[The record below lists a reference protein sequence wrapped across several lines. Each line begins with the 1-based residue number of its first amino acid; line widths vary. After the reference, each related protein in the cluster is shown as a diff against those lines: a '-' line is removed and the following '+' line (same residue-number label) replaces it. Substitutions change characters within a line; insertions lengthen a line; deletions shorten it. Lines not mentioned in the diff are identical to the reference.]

1 MDPRHPESAVTR
13 MEELMLQFKR
23 VEEDMAAAT
32 TSAQLSMLEREG
44 SLVVQQICLVAPRLH
59 EAMVQS
65 SRLRRYDLSH
75 ALVIPKAEEEK
86 AEEEIEVE
94 EKVEEKVEEVE
105 AEENAEEKAEEE
117 IEVEEK
123 VEEKVE
129 EVEAEE
135 NAEEK
140 AEEEPAKVVEE
151 VEEAPKPKKKTTKK
165 KKTEKAE

>member
-44 SLVVQQICLVAPRLH
+44 SLVVQEICLVAPRLH

-75 ALVIPKAEEEK
+75 ALVIPK
-86 AEEEIEVE
+86 VE
-94 EKVEEKVEEVE
+94 EVKVEEKVEE
-105 AEENAEEKAEEE
+105 A
-117 IEVEEK
+117 EVEEK
-123 VEEKVE
+123 IE

-135 NAEEK
+135 KAEVE
-140 AEEEPAKVVEE
+140 AEEEPEKVVEE
-151 VEEAPKPKKKTTKK
+151 PEVIGDNSTIIAIDEYTAEEAEVVEEVKEAPKPKKKTTKK

>member
-44 SLVVQQICLVAPRLH
+44 SLVVQEICLVAPRLH

-75 ALVIPKAEEEK
+75 ALVIPKVEEEK
-86 AEEEIEVE
+86 VEEAEVEEEIEVE
-94 EKVEEKVEEVE
+94 EKVEEKAEEEKVEEKIEEVE
-105 AEENAEEKAEEE
+105 AEEKAE
-117 IEVEEK
+117 VE
-123 VEEKVE
+123 
-129 EVEAEE
+129 
-135 NAEEK
+135 
-140 AEEEPAKVVEE
+140 AEEEPAKAVEE
-151 VEEAPKPKKKTTKK
+151 VEETPKPKKKTTKK

>member
-44 SLVVQQICLVAPRLH
+44 SLVVQEICLVAPRLH

-75 ALVIPKAEEEK
+75 ALVVPKVEEEK
-86 AEEEIEVE
+86 V
-94 EKVEEKVEEVE
+94 
-105 AEENAEEKAEEE
+105 
-117 IEVEEK
+117 
-123 VEEKVE
+123 
-129 EVEAEE
+129 
-135 NAEEK
+135 EEK
-140 AEEEPAKVVEE
+140 AEEEPEEVEEIDSETTPQTEQFVAEATKEEAKELDAAVEE

-165 KKTEKAE
+165 KKSEKAE